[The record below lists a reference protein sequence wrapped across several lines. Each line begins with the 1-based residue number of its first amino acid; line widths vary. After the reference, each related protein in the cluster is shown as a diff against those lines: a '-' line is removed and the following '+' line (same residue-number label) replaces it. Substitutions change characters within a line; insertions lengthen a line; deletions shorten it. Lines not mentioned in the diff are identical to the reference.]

1 MTLYLYCLLYLF
13 ITHNGAGSA
22 LDIFCSRDIYCYNM
36 FDVDSVRECCVQEG
50 ILRHM
55 IEGDELCQLCYGM
68 LNITCKKC
76 RFVIFCAL

>member
-1 MTLYLYCLLYLF
+1 MTLYCSLYLF

-22 LDIFCSRDIYCYNM
+22 QDILCSRDIYCVNI
-36 FDVDSVRECCVQEG
+36 FNEDSVRDCCVQEG
-50 ILRHM
+50 VLSRI
-55 IEGDELCQLCYGM
+55 IEGEEFCLLCYGM